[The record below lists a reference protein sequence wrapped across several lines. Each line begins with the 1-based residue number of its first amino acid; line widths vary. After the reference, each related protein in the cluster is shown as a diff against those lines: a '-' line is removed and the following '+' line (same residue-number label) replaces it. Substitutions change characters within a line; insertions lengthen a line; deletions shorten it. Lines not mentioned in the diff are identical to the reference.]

1 MVTVIYV
8 SILPWIDLIRR
19 VHPLAASLSRQRMVV
34 LWVLDSGGKTMVTE
48 ATRRAVWNDL
58 LDVSRV
64 ARYAESM
71 GSQYRV
77 RHLFIRLGLLVAAS
91 GSMATLLDAIGG
103 QWRIGSGLAIAVLIA
118 ADFMLDYAT
127 KIAVLSSTKRE
138 CNVLEAEWRELW
150 LDVDSPESTDAEIR
164 RRNRE
169 LVRQFER
176 ATSPMDEQV
185 RVSHRTNERC
195 TRAAF
200 TITGERYASSP

>member
-1 MVTVIYV
+1 
-8 SILPWIDLIRR
+8 
-19 VHPLAASLSRQRMVV
+19 MVV

-64 ARYAESM
+64 ARYAEAM

-91 GSMATLLDAIGG
+91 GSMATFLDEIEGY
-103 QWRIGSGLAIAVLIA
+103 WRIGFALAIAALIA

-138 CNVLEAEWRELW
+138 CNVLETEWRELW
-150 LDVDSPESTDAEIR
+150 LDVDSPGSTDADIR
-164 RRNRE
+164 RRSRE
-169 LVRQFER
+169 LLRQFER
-176 ATSPMDEQV
+176 ATSAMDAQV
-185 RVSHRTNERC
+185 RVGNRTNVRC

-200 TITGERYASSP
+200 RVTGEQYASTP

>member
-1 MVTVIYV
+1 
-8 SILPWIDLIRR
+8 
-19 VHPLAASLSRQRMVV
+19 
-34 LWVLDSGGKTMVTE
+34 MVTE

-64 ARYAESM
+64 ARYAEAM

-103 QWRIGSGLAIAVLIA
+103 HWRIGFGLAVAALIA
-118 ADFMLDYAT
+118 ADFMFDYAT

-185 RVSHRTNERC
+185 RVSHRTNVRC

-200 TITGERYASSP
+200 EVTRERYAASSP

>member
-1 MVTVIYV
+1 
-8 SILPWIDLIRR
+8 
-19 VHPLAASLSRQRMVV
+19 
-34 LWVLDSGGKTMVTE
+34 MVTE

-64 ARYAESM
+64 ARYAEAM

-77 RHLFIRLGLLVAAS
+77 RHLFIRFALLVAAS
-91 GSMATLLDAIGG
+91 GSMATFLDALGG
-103 QWRIGSGLAIAVLIA
+103 HWRIGFGLAIAALIA

-185 RVSHRTNERC
+185 RVSKRTNVRC

-200 TITGERYASSP
+200 RVAGEQYASAP

>member
-1 MVTVIYV
+1 
-8 SILPWIDLIRR
+8 
-19 VHPLAASLSRQRMVV
+19 
-34 LWVLDSGGKTMVTE
+34 MVTE

-64 ARYAESM
+64 ARYAEAM

-77 RHLFIRLGLLVAAS
+77 RHLSIRLGLLVAAP

-103 QWRIGSGLAIAVLIA
+103 QWRIGFGLAIAVLIA
-118 ADFMLDYAT
+118 ADFMLDYGT

-169 LVRQFER
+169 LGRQFER

-185 RVSHRTNERC
+185 RVSHRTNVRC

-200 TITGERYASSP
+200 EVTRERYAASSP

>member
-1 MVTVIYV
+1 
-8 SILPWIDLIRR
+8 
-19 VHPLAASLSRQRMVV
+19 
-34 LWVLDSGGKTMVTE
+34 MVTE

-64 ARYAESM
+64 ARYAEAM

-77 RHLFIRLGLLVAAS
+77 RHLFIRFGLLVAAS
-91 GSMATLLDAIGG
+91 GSMATFLDALGG
-103 QWRIGSGLAIAVLIA
+103 HWRIGFGLAVAALIA

-169 LVRQFER
+169 LGRQFER

-185 RVSHRTNERC
+185 RVSNRTNVRC

-200 TITGERYASSP
+200 EVTREQYASSP

>member
-1 MVTVIYV
+1 MI
-8 SILPWIDLIRR
+8 
-19 VHPLAASLSRQRMVV
+19 ASPEQSPA
-34 LWVLDSGGKTMVTE
+34 WWYSEGTDSGGKAMVTE

-64 ARYAESM
+64 ARYAEAM
-71 GSQYRV
+71 GSHYRV

-91 GSMATLLDAIGG
+91 GSMATFLDAIGG
-103 QWRIGSGLAIAVLIA
+103 HWRIGFGLAIAALIA
-118 ADFMLDYAT
+118 VDFMLDYAT
-127 KIAVLSSTKRE
+127 KIAVLSSAKRE

-185 RVSHRTNERC
+185 RVSNRANVRC

-200 TITGERYASSP
+200 KVTGEQYAPSP

>member
-1 MVTVIYV
+1 
-8 SILPWIDLIRR
+8 
-19 VHPLAASLSRQRMVV
+19 
-34 LWVLDSGGKTMVTE
+34 
-48 ATRRAVWNDL
+48 
-58 LDVSRV
+58 
-64 ARYAESM
+64 
-71 GSQYRV
+71 
-77 RHLFIRLGLLVAAS
+77 
-91 GSMATLLDAIGG
+91 MATFLDAIGG
-103 QWRIGSGLAIAVLIA
+103 QWRIGFGLAIAALIA

-185 RVSHRTNERC
+185 RVSNRTNVRC

-200 TITGERYASSP
+200 EVTQEQYASSP